1 MVLPR
6 IKTEWSLAYRYAMQL
21 TKDTALTSISLASH
35 WHITSVSRVYHECI
49 TSISLHYITARYTTG
64 TSLPYLTAISRVY
77 HYYITRVSLV
87 YHWRLSGVSLVY
99 PYWHLSGICYPS
111 LICYTS
117 LRTSD
122 RRGIDESMTRLPLV
136 CHWYITRDIPL
147 TKEIYLS

>member
-35 WHITSVSRVYHECI
+35 WHITSVSLVYHCTISLHGIPLAPHWHITSLSLLYHSCVAGISLASQWCI
-49 TSISLHYITARYTTG
+49 TS
-64 TSLPYLTAISRVY
+64 
-77 HYYITRVSLV
+77 
-87 YHWRLSGVSLVY
+87 LSILASQ
-99 PYWHLSGICYPS
+99 
-111 LICYTS
+111 CYTS